1 MGINYLICR
10 RASIRVL
17 VPAHD
22 VDGVRELVVH
32 AAPPDA
38 PSWVAGIAVTED
50 AAVVVAAL
58 QADAKRSRTDVQRV
72 VVLRRQAANPTAAC
86 GVLVDEV
93 VELREFEPSPAGAG
107 TTDWQ
112 RRDERLDG
120 VVVDAEALTTALVNG
135 GVR

>member
-1 MGINYLICR
+1 M
-10 RASIRVL
+10 RVL

-38 PSWVAGIAVTED
+38 PSWVAGIAVTEA

-58 QADAKRSRTDVQRV
+58 HADAERPRDDAQRV
-72 VVLRRQAANPTAAC
+72 VVLRQQATVPTAAC

-93 VELREFEPSPAGAG
+93 VELRELEPPPAMAAG
-107 TTDWQ
+107 TAVWQ
-112 RRDERLDG
+112 RRDDRLDG
-120 VVVDAEALTTALVNG
+120 IVVDAEALATALVNG